1 MSDIDLM
8 AFVSDNGYVIGIGRS
23 KPASLEPDRGM
34 AVAILRTQVTLVQWL
49 DTLNNAPDLL
59 TAVESMVDQYG
70 GQPIAKMINMDKAA
84 FVPLFSTDVVA
95 EA

>member
-1 MSDIDLM
+1 MSDIEMM

-23 KPASLEPDRGM
+23 KPDSVEPDRGM
-34 AVAILRTQVTLVQWL
+34 AVAILRTKVTLVQWL
-49 DTLNNAPDLL
+49 NTLNNAPTLL
-59 TAVESMVDQYG
+59 SAVTSMVDEYG

-84 FVPLFSTDVVA
+84 FIPLFSTDVVA